1 MGVSVRF
8 MTTAT
13 GRSPGDHVCWPFHG
27 MEGLVAAA
35 REYVREGLEREER
48 VAFCRLSPV
57 GSRVGLVADV
67 ADVGLPPSADVPVL
81 TPLAIDPDWRPSQN
95 PVDAL
100 GPMTDAAL
108 ADGFT
113 GLRVLTDATDLARD
127 PEARGQWVRSEHL
140 LDRYSVDHPLTVLCA
155 YDVETVG
162 PDAVATLA
170 CVHARTG
177 GKPCSFL
184 LHARRGGGLALT
196 GEVDR
201 SSAVALY
208 QAVVRIAAGRPGPVV
223 LDLSEHDFIDHTG
236 LVALHRA
243 ARALG
248 TPVHLVGASRLTAL
262 LVDAFA
268 LTGVRVLE
276 ES

>member
-1 MGVSVRF
+1 
-8 MTTAT
+8 
-13 GRSPGDHVCWPFHG
+13 
-27 MEGLVAAA
+27 MEGLAAAA

-48 VAFCRLSPV
+48 VAFCRLSPL
-57 GSRVGLVADV
+57 GSRVALVSDV
-67 ADVGLPPSADVPVL
+67 AQVGVPPTADVPVL
-81 TPLAIDPDWRPSQN
+81 TPLATDPDWRPSRD
-95 PVDAL
+95 PVTTL

-108 ADGFT
+108 ADGYT
-113 GLRVLTDATDLARD
+113 GLRLFTDATDLARD
-127 PEARGQWVRSEHL
+127 PEARGHWLRSEHL
-140 LDRYSVDHPLTVLCA
+140 IDRYSVDHPLTVLCA
-155 YDVETVG
+155 YDVEAVG
-162 PDAVATLA
+162 PEAVAKLA
-170 CVHARTG
+170 CVHALTG
-177 GKPCSFL
+177 GRPCSFL

-208 QAVVRIAAGRPGPVV
+208 QAVVRIAAGRAGPVV

-248 TPVHLVGASRLTAL
+248 KPVHLVGASRLTTL